1 MIYVVPDLLEEIFLG
16 LPLKSILRFKTVS
29 KQWRSILESKSF
41 AERRLNVEKKEK
53 ILAVGDRT
61 ELGFEGEEEIQMV
74 YLHCDID
81 ATRPSLTCEGL
92 VCIPAPGWINVLNP
106 STRQL
111 RRFPCSPNHHVP
123 SDRIRFQFRDEL
135 YLTSFPGNWEM
146 GFGRD
151 KFNGSYKVV
160 RMCFSPV
167 EKCEVLDVET
177 GEWSELNPPPNDI
190 DVGRKSRFGI
200 LALDLHT
207 LEFHNV
213 SVPSTCCTMSAQ
225 MVNLDDRLAITKT
238 NGAPEW
244 ELEILSL
251 MDVDKEIWSKT
262 YSITLAS
269 IIINHPW
276 ESSWFTVLTVSKLG
290 NLVFCDNHKRL
301 FKYNTETNEICCL
314 SSDISVISPYLEDLV
329 PLRLDSGHDHRD
341 YKIRTSSCGLFSK
354 HPEAGLFKEIITF
367 RFVFA
372 TLVLV
377 GYQYY
382 RSLKFK

>member
-1 MIYVVPDLLEEIFLG
+1 
-16 LPLKSILRFKTVS
+16 
-29 KQWRSILESKSF
+29 
-41 AERRLNVEKKEK
+41 
-53 ILAVGDRT
+53 
-61 ELGFEGEEEIQMV
+61 
-74 YLHCDID
+74 
-81 ATRPSLTCEGL
+81 
-92 VCIPAPGWINVLNP
+92 
-106 STRQL
+106 
-111 RRFPCSPNHHVP
+111 
-123 SDRIRFQFRDEL
+123 
-135 YLTSFPGNWEM
+135 
-146 GFGRD
+146 
-151 KFNGSYKVV
+151 
-160 RMCFSPV
+160 
-167 EKCEVLDVET
+167 
-177 GEWSELNPPPNDI
+177 
-190 DVGRKSRFGI
+190 
-200 LALDLHT
+200 
-207 LEFHNV
+207 
-213 SVPSTCCTMSAQ
+213 

-329 PLRLDSGHDHRD
+329 PLRSDSGHDHRD